1 MGLWCILQPC
11 LWANLSIFQL
21 LLIYCHLKFF
31 MTWEDFSR
39 KVQPLKV
46 LEAYRLRILSS
57 DMMTLVKIYLVFNF
71 LSLFRLQSVFRSSGC
86 RVTATDLLLIWPWWG
101 GNEDVH
107 WSISR
112 DRYLIFCWNTIAV
125 SCFRPW
131 SGYICTRLLIMMNLS
146 HSSF

>member
-1 MGLWCILQPC
+1 
-11 LWANLSIFQL
+11 
-21 LLIYCHLKFF
+21 

-86 RVTATDLLLIWPWWG
+86 RVTATDMLLIWPWWG

-131 SGYICTRLLIMMNLS
+131 SGYICIISAIFKFTQTYTWRFRHKKKCQISQLLDPVKQQKI
-146 HSSF
+146 